1 MPARKGPKRPPP
13 PEVNLPIISEY
24 AVEKLANV
32 LRERSQS
39 QRLPDQTARVL
50 VLFVAMWQSTP
61 PMPLCDRKQV
71 ANHLGVS
78 VPCVDVALSYRQSTG
93 DISIVYKTT
102 QGNVNGR
109 LHSTVRQRFVVPS
122 DEIRRFV
129 NDAEAV
135 EVEEIRR
142 RLIRAATVDAATAA
156 LDAIPA
162 GATKEPYYDLDEST
176 VEPPVGFGFTAVAP
190 PAINSAMGCE
200 VCEDEPARP
209 AAPTKNKRSRK
220 KVAA

>member
-13 PEVNLPIISEY
+13 PKVNLPIISEY

-142 RLIRAATVDAATAA
+142 RLIRAATVDAAAAA

-162 GATKEPYYDLDEST
+162 GATKEPF
-176 VEPPVGFGFTAVAP
+176 EPAAGFTAVAP